1 MRYTIRDWLHSECNK
16 YTRYAQLQK
25 QQQVN
30 KMGYYINLEKISID
44 NYKEILITAN
54 LLPSRI
60 ILKNN
65 IEDNFKLIKKQKITN
80 LQELFDTLKTKKKLL
95 Y

>member
-1 MRYTIRDWLHSECNK
+1 
-16 YTRYAQLQK
+16 
-25 QQQVN
+25 
-30 KMGYYINLEKISID
+30 MGYYINLEKISID
-44 NYKEILITAN
+44 NYKEIVITAN

-95 Y
+95 TFSNQSEISLDYLTILNSTLRT